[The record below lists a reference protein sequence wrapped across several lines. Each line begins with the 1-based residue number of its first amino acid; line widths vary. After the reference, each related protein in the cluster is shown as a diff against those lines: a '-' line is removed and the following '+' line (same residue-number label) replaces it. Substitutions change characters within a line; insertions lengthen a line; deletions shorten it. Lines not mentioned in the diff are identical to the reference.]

1 MGKENSF
8 IKKSKVYI
16 GSLSILLLLV
26 IAGIII
32 PAPFQAFTSDLT
44 QKITRKFGWFYLLLV
59 TGILLFLS
67 YLIVSPIGQ
76 IRLGNPK
83 SKPEHSIKSWIAMM
97 FSAGMGIGLVLY
109 GAAEPLSH
117 YAINTPASD
126 PGTADA
132 LADSFKYTFFHWGIH
147 AWGVYSIVGLALAF
161 SVIMI
166 IMAASLLKELNH
178 EKDKMG
184 LSIILDRLPKK
195 DKPFKSYK
203 KDIR

>member
-8 IKKSKVYI
+8 LKKNKVYI

-32 PAPFQAFTSDLT
+32 PGLFQAFTSDLT

-59 TGILLFLS
+59 TGILIFLF

-83 SKPEHSIKSWIAMM
+83 SKPEHSTKSWIAMM
-97 FSAGMGIGLVLY
+97 FSACMGIGLVFY
-109 GAAEPLSH
+109 GAAEHLSH
-117 YAINTPASD
+117 YAINTPAAD

-132 LADSFKYTFFHWGIH
+132 LEDSFKYTFFHWGIH
-147 AWGVYSIVGLALAF
+147 AW
-161 SVIMI
+161 
-166 IMAASLLKELNH
+166 
-178 EKDKMG
+178 
-184 LSIILDRLPKK
+184 
-195 DKPFKSYK
+195 
-203 KDIR
+203 